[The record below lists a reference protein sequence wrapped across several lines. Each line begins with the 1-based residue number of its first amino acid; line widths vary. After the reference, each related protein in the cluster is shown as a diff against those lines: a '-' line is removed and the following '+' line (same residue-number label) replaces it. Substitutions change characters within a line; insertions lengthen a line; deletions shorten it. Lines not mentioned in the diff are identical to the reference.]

1 MENKND
7 FLSKMTQKAQEAM
20 QSETAQKA
28 KEKAKELAEG
38 AAQKAQEAMQS
49 ETAQK
54 AKEKAKELAEGAA
67 QKAQEA
73 MQSETAQKAKA
84 MAGAAV
90 QEAQQA
96 VSEAVAETAGQ
107 AQQVYAAA
115 QAGEGL
121 AAVKKAKFSKK
132 TVVTFGVVAVLII
145 VLLGIA
151 GITSGGGLTVKDLG
165 KKLEKNTP
173 NGFFCWNYTQKE
185 GDFDRGMCSLA
196 FINSQ
201 TNPGAGS
208 TDPSL
213 DMLFDSCVMVNF
225 SRANGN
231 LATKPGDKV
240 ASIGCTIHSNSLMGD
255 LAAVSAACIK
265 ALQPS
270 IDDAGCLDM
279 VSFALA
285 AQGAP
290 YTDNGLAVT
299 YEVYDGS
306 VTLTIEMK

>member
-7 FLSKMTQKAQEAM
+7 FLSKMT
-20 QSETAQKA
+20 
-28 KEKAKELAEG
+28 
-38 AAQKAQEAMQS
+38 QKAQEAMQS

-132 TVVTFGVVAVLII
+132 TVVTFGVVAVLIL

-185 GDFDRGMCSLA
+185 GDFDHGMCSLA
-196 FINSQ
+196 FANSQ

-208 TDPSL
+208 TSPML
-213 DMLFDSCVMVNF
+213 DSSVRVNF

-255 LAAVSAACIK
+255 LATVSAACIK
-265 ALQPS
+265 TLQPS
-270 IDDAGCLDM
+270 IDDAGCLGM
-279 VSFALA
+279 VSSAFA

-299 YEVYDGS
+299 YEVHDGF
-306 VTLTIEMK
+306 VTLTIAIKD